1 MNREADGQ
9 PQPGFVLLEVDQSAE
24 AIVAEPNPVLMT
36 DRVVVGSGT
45 GEGSCEGL
53 NDEQLEYNLSVSERY
68 WVTDSLRRSG
78 ED

>member
-36 DRVVVGSGT
+36 DRVVVGSEI

-53 NDEQLEYNLSVSERY
+53 NMERSFSDLTLTLIRKPNGGC
-68 WVTDSLRRSG
+68 WCSD
-78 ED
+78 